1 MIELR
6 VPEEPEEYTSNKEG
20 LIVEGDKIYSILP
33 FPQNPLYNVKV
44 LVMDKET
51 FIDCYNNWIPQPE
64 PPEPDPPEPEPD
76 PENPDDP
83 EVPDNPDEPEE
94 DEENNEEI
102 NDESD

>member
-1 MIELR
+1 MAGISNT
-6 VPEEPEEYTSNKEG
+6 EEPEYYESTKEG

-33 FPQNPLYNVKV
+33 FPQNPMYNIKV

-64 PPEPDPPEPEPD
+64 PPEPDPPEPGPD

-83 EVPDNPDEPEE
+83 EEPEE
-94 DEENNEEI
+94 NNDENDEEI
-102 NDESD
+102 NDEL